1 MLVEQQVARRGNER
15 NGPLVTATANITN
28 DVLDVE
34 RLKAF
39 EKVKSE
45 DGSDFVIELID
56 LYLESTPQRI
66 QAIREAA
73 SEKEWVVLKYTAHT
87 IKGSSSTLGLHRI
100 AQVCQEL
107 EATSFSS
114 SDVVDD
120 LIQALESRFGE
131 AREALIV
138 ERKRRVEQKTVVE
151 NRVEVG

>member
-1 MLVEQQVARRGNER
+1 MLEQRVADLSTER
-15 NGPLVTATANITN
+15 NGFLPTTIAHEA
-28 DVLDVE
+28 LDVE
-34 RLKAF
+34 MLRAF
-39 EKVKSE
+39 EKVKAD

-56 LYLESTPQRI
+56 LYLEGTLQRI
-66 QAIREAA
+66 QAIRNAA
-73 SEKEWVVLKYTAHT
+73 FKGEWAVLNRTAHT

-138 ERKRRVEQKTVVE
+138 ERKRRLE
-151 NRVEVG
+151 